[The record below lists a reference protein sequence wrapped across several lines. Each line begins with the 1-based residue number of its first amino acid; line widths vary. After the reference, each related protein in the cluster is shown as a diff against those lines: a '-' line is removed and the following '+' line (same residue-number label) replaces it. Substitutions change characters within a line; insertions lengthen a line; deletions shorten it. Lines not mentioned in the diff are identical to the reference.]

1 MLREFLILQKLKSIF
16 FEAICVLKTTISSM
30 KPDIKDQSEE
40 QKKVIFAE
48 QESVLNN
55 AKMLLEKR
63 GEIIDPFT
71 KNNIISRGEK
81 VFDAP
86 KKILKSTPKKTEESV
101 FEPIEVSKDKLDSI
115 KLKVFRNKKLVTSI
129 DKERYTLSDVNDLV
143 NKIERK
149 SISRDGAI
157 NSSNN
162 VVKKGEKIETLR
174 QTRNRKKLENI
185 NFKKKLFDEQPDPTD
200 MPDLESEE
208 FAEQNKK
215 QKG

>member
-162 VVKKGEKIETLR
+162 IVKKGEKIETLR
-174 QTRNRKKLENI
+174 QTRNRKKI
-185 NFKKKLFDEQPDPTD
+185 RKY
-200 MPDLESEE
+200 
-208 FAEQNKK
+208 
-215 QKG
+215 

>member
-1 MLREFLILQKLKSIF
+1 M
-16 FEAICVLKTTISSM
+16 
-30 KPDIKDQSEE
+30 
-40 QKKVIFAE
+40 
-48 QESVLNN
+48 
-55 AKMLLEKR
+55 
-63 GEIIDPFT
+63 
-71 KNNIISRGEK
+71 
-81 VFDAP
+81 
-86 KKILKSTPKKTEESV
+86 
-101 FEPIEVSKDKLDSI
+101 SKDKLDSI